1 MTKGKYTSKFTNVTA
16 ELFNDY
22 YEDTPTVENRKNA
35 NNATSKQ
42 KNNSVSTKQNKAVS
56 SKPQQKKVL
65 KKQNSNA
72 NKKVI
77 TNSLKQ
83 TACFLN
89 NQQRYQEEFPTLGQ
103 SYKSQKPQQQ
113 QQQQIKQKPQQLKK
127 QPQKISNKLITP
139 KTYISPATYTTK
151 QTEELLRQFYAI
163 CQSYNGINYYGKADY
178 QTNNWSKNSRQQWVN
193 TASTWASKNAPV
205 ALKKQK
211 QSEKQS
217 AWSRQPIQQKTR
229 QASIKKQPSRMSKQ
243 SEEELLREFNDICQ
257 CYDGMNYFGKSSY
270 QSNTWSSKSGNWV
283 NSASNWASKNA
294 PVVLK
299 TQKQSVWSR
308 QPTQQKARQQ
318 QQKTHQAS
326 IKKQSSRMSKQSK
339 EELLREFN
347 EEEILREFNDICQ
360 CYDGMNYFGK
370 SSYQFNTW
378 SSKSG
383 NWVNSASNWAS
394 KNAPVVLKTQK
405 QSVWS
410 RQPTQQKAR
419 QQQQKTRQASIKKQS
434 SRMSKQSKEELL
446 REFNDICQC
455 YDGMNYFGKS
465 SYQSNTWSSKSGNW
479 VNSASNWASKNAPVV
494 LKTQKQSVWSRQ
506 PAQQKARQQQQKT
519 RQASIKKQ
527 PTKMSKQSQEELL
540 LEEFISICQ
549 CYSGMNYFGKSAFQS
564 NTWSLRSGE
573 WVSTASSI
581 ASKNAPVVQRVQQKA
596 RQAPIKKQS
605 VQQRKKQQRKM
616 KPVVNN
622 EITIEQRQMNQ
633 NCIIA
638 QQNASLKLQN
648 QILKQH
654 QEKQEQLEKKKKLEE
669 EQQQQQMKLQKKNSQ
684 RKMQSVKQ
692 NVKQP
697 QSLKKQ
703 QQIQKKRNLVNNNK
717 KLDNTPKNVKQMIAN
732 GMTRSQAKKIHKKQ
746 QLILKINKRIQELVA
761 EKHQKQLFSQMVKQ
775 KAQQILEEKHEA
787 SIQKSMNNIKKQA
800 QGNKL
805 VEKESY
811 EKQQKQIQKKLS
823 KQKKQIKNKINNKSS
838 ALEIQKKNQ
847 LTELKNNLTPQQ
859 LSKLQSIMQ
868 QNGNNT
874 AEQNSRQLQSEQD
887 KKGWQEQVKKM
898 KARQQEVQ
906 QKLEKQALIKKR
918 FENIKRKLTPKQQEN
933 LMNKLK
939 LKEQQKMKKDEL
951 KNHQP
956 RANNNNKKFAKKQA
970 PLKQAPVKQAPIKQ
984 QPIKQQKWNKK
995 QKKPEIWTFVNNS
1008 KKSKVQKAAPKP
1020 VQQMVNKGVKQ
1031 SKTVSSRNFTTSET
1045 RMFNNEFS
1053 ELCNCFETTTYTPYS
1068 NYMTWSKNI
1077 SGNYVSNASI
1087 ISARNAPRITRGGLF
1102 KQMNFGGKK
1111 SKKNQNSKP
1120 QQVRNKSSRS
1130 KY

>member
-270 QSNTWSSKSGNWV
+270 QS
-283 NSASNWASKNA
+283 
-294 PVVLK
+294 
-299 TQKQSVWSR
+299 
-308 QPTQQKARQQ
+308 
-318 QQKTHQAS
+318 
-326 IKKQSSRMSKQSK
+326 
-339 EELLREFN
+339 
-347 EEEILREFNDICQ
+347 
-360 CYDGMNYFGK
+360 
-370 SSYQFNTW
+370 NTW

>member
-308 QPTQQKARQQ
+308 QPT
-318 QQKTHQAS
+318 
-326 IKKQSSRMSKQSK
+326 
-339 EELLREFN
+339 
-347 EEEILREFNDICQ
+347 
-360 CYDGMNYFGK
+360 
-370 SSYQFNTW
+370 
-378 SSKSG
+378 
-383 NWVNSASNWAS
+383 
-394 KNAPVVLKTQK
+394 
-405 QSVWS
+405 
-410 RQPTQQKAR
+410 
-419 QQQQKTRQASIKKQS
+419 
-434 SRMSKQSKEELL
+434 
-446 REFNDICQC
+446 
-455 YDGMNYFGKS
+455 
-465 SYQSNTWSSKSGNW
+465 
-479 VNSASNWASKNAPVV
+479 
-494 LKTQKQSVWSRQ
+494 
-506 PAQQKARQQQQKT
+506 QQKARQQQQKT